1 LHLDNTNYH
10 HKPSFMKSKINLLL
24 LALILLVTPAFG
36 QGGGQGAGRVTV
48 SGRVLDDQ
56 GMPVIGAGVM
66 VEGTTLGT
74 ATDMDGR
81 YTITVPS
88 NATLTIQS
96 IGFKT
101 ESIPVRGRARIDATL
116 SSDQEM
122 LNEIV
127 VVGYGTQKKANLTGA
142 VDQVG
147 EETFEGRPNANLAQ
161 MLQGRVAN
169 LNLKFTD
176 GRPNSSPSF
185 NIRGRTSIGQ
195 GGNALVLIDGV
206 EGNAGLL
213 NPNDI
218 ESVSVLKDAASS
230 AIYGSRA
237 PYGVVLITT
246 KNAKKGTAT
255 VNYQANFSFETPTA
269 IPDVVSD
276 GYTWA
281 EHFYRSW
288 YNYKGS
294 NPTQINKTMQFTTA
308 WLEEYRQ
315 RAESGNF
322 ETLVSD
328 GSLIDKGRWL
338 YFHKGTDYYDALY
351 KDFTFTQTHN
361 ISISGADDKFDY
373 YVSARIYDNDGL
385 FDSTV
390 NPDSYKMYNG
400 RVKAGYQVTPWF
412 RIYSNTDIS
421 YSKYVMPETQS
432 EGGGNIWR
440 NIADEGHPCSP
451 IINPDGTLSYSGVYS
466 VGDILY
472 GGSNRT
478 YTNRQAQNTV
488 GAKATLFDINKNTAK
503 IAARYKNPHF
513 SFVCVLNIFYFLQ
526 NAKNDSLAF

>member
-1 LHLDNTNYH
+1 MHIDNTNYH
-10 HKPSFMKSKINLLL
+10 HNPSFMKSKINLLL

-213 NPNDI
+213 
-218 ESVSVLKDAASS
+218 L
-230 AIYGSRA
+230 
-237 PYGVVLITT
+237 
-246 KNAKKGTAT
+246 
-255 VNYQANFSFETPTA
+255 
-269 IPDVVSD
+269 
-276 GYTWA
+276 
-281 EHFYRSW
+281 
-288 YNYKGS
+288 
-294 NPTQINKTMQFTTA
+294 
-308 WLEEYRQ
+308 
-315 RAESGNF
+315 
-322 ETLVSD
+322 
-328 GSLIDKGRWL
+328 
-338 YFHKGTDYYDALY
+338 
-351 KDFTFTQTHN
+351 
-361 ISISGADDKFDY
+361 
-373 YVSARIYDNDGL
+373 
-385 FDSTV
+385 
-390 NPDSYKMYNG
+390 
-400 RVKAGYQVTPWF
+400 
-412 RIYSNTDIS
+412 
-421 YSKYVMPETQS
+421 
-432 EGGGNIWR
+432 
-440 NIADEGHPCSP
+440 
-451 IINPDGTLSYSGVYS
+451 
-466 VGDILY
+466 
-472 GGSNRT
+472 
-478 YTNRQAQNTV
+478 
-488 GAKATLFDINKNTAK
+488 
-503 IAARYKNPHF
+503 
-513 SFVCVLNIFYFLQ
+513 
-526 NAKNDSLAF
+526 